1 MKLTLKH
8 WFGSSAVAAALLLT
22 GCGDKTVT
30 EQAPAEAPVAQVQT
44 LKVGAIAGSEAQLV
58 EEAKRVALEKFN
70 LNVEVVTFTDYVTPN
85 IALSDGSIDA
95 NAFQHQPYLDT
106 MIKDRGFKLANVA
119 NTFVYPIAGYSK
131 TVKNVSELEEGAKI
145 AVPNDPTNQGRSL
158 ILLAKQG
165 LFTLKADAGL
175 NASIMDIV
183 DNPKNFELIELE
195 AAQLPRSLDD
205 VSLAVINT
213 TYASSIDLL
222 PTRDGLFV
230 EDKDS
235 PYVNIIATRED
246 NKNDERVVQFIQA
259 FQSEAVYNKAQEL
272 FQGSVVKGW

>member
-1 MKLTLKH
+1 MKLSLKQCL
-8 WFGSSAVAAALLLT
+8 GAISAVFLVAA
-22 GCGDKTVT
+22 CSDKPAP
-30 EQAPAEAPVAQVQT
+30 EQTQSEPKAQVET
-44 LKVGAIAGSEAQLV
+44 IKVGAIAGAEAQLV
-58 EEAKRVALEKFN
+58 EVAATVAKEKFN

-106 MIKDRGFKLANVA
+106 MVKDRGFKIVNVA
-119 NTFVYPIAGYSK
+119 NTFVYPIAAYSK
-131 TVKNVSELEEGAKI
+131 KIKDISELEQGASI
-145 AVPNDPTNQGRSL
+145 AIPNDPTNQGRSL

-165 LFTLKADAGL
+165 LFTLKEDAGL
-175 NASIMDIV
+175 NASIMDVV
-183 DNPKNFELIELE
+183 DNPKGFKFVELE

-205 VSLAVINT
+205 VALAVINT

-246 NKNDERVVQFIQA
+246 NKDAQQVAQFIQS
-259 FQSEAVYNKAQEL
+259 FQSEQVYQAAQEL
-272 FQGSVVKGW
+272 FKGSVVKGW

>member
-22 GCGDKTVT
+22 GCGDKTAT

-58 EEAKRVALEKFN
+58 EEAKRIALEKFN

-106 MIKDRGFKLANVA
+106 MVKDRGLKIVNVA
-119 NTFVYPIAGYSK
+119 NTFVYPIAGFSK
-131 TVKNVSELEEGAKI
+131 TIKNVNELEEGAKI

-158 ILLAKQG
+158 ILLEKQG

-230 EDKDS
+230 EEKDS

-246 NKNDERVVQFIQA
+246 NKNDERVAQFIQA